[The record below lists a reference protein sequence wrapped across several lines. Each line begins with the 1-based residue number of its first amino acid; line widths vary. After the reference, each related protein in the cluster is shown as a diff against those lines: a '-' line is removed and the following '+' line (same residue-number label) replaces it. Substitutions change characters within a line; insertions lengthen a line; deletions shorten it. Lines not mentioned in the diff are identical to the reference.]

1 MKAKITVT
9 IMVPLAACV
18 GVMGFVPP
26 SPPLQLAQG
35 GSATAAIAANK
46 KKTIAPTGIA
56 TLHPL
61 ASRTRRSSKST
72 TSLRMAEQDF
82 DQTQYTD
89 AAWSTIA
96 ALPACSDFYSATSVD
111 APMLLA
117 ILLNPTKY
125 QAGEAAGTARQVT
138 IKLLEDAGADIDK
151 LTKEV
156 ESFLEKQPKVS
167 GDTSDQKSLGRTLAE
182 SLEAGRGVRDGLKV
196 SYILFAYDVCRWI
209 CLGVEESRERESR
222 KGRRLRKEISAIH
235 ICKFSLQLALTQ
247 NCLCISYTRI
257 KYTTNAINNNKQTNT
272 IPKTPIKG
280 LVHLH

>member
-1 MKAKITVT
+1 MKAKMRSVASIIAFAT
-9 IMVPLAACV
+9 MVPLAACV

-26 SPPLQLAQG
+26 SPLQLAQR
-35 GSATAAIAANK
+35 GSATAAAIATNK
-46 KKTIAPTGIA
+46 KKTITPTSIA

-61 ASRTRRSSKST
+61 ASRRSRSKST
-72 TSLRMAEQDF
+72 TSLSMAEQDF

-196 SYILFAYDVCRWI
+196 SYILFAYDVCM
-209 CLGVEESRERESR
+209 
-222 KGRRLRKEISAIH
+222 
-235 ICKFSLQLALTQ
+235 
-247 NCLCISYTRI
+247 
-257 KYTTNAINNNKQTNT
+257 
-272 IPKTPIKG
+272 
-280 LVHLH
+280 